1 MSTPA
6 TTWAPEAPA
15 SLSDAR
21 REVRDLVA
29 RLVATVGSM
38 PDDDRLLRSV
48 VLDLPARHRASAAL
62 LARLRADGALVVVS
76 RFGRIAVADDAT
88 TLGPDDDSPAARAL
102 AQPDPFVLETA
113 RAASAVFPAL
123 ADPSPLA
130 AVRISAQAA
139 PAAVLVVAFD
149 GDLDVDAVSDHLVV
163 VRDLLGL
170 HAGRAW
176 SAPLTVPLPRH
187 LHGLPV
193 PDEPELTP
201 RQITVLRLMSAGLPN
216 RVIAQRIGFSE
227 STVRHETMAIYKS
240 FGVGDRRTAALVAR
254 TRGLID

>member
-1 MSTPA
+1 VSTLA
-6 TTWAPEAPA
+6 TTWAPEPPA

-29 RLVATVGSM
+29 RLATTVGSM

-48 VLDLPARHRASAAL
+48 VLDLPPRHRASAAL
-62 LARLRADGALVVVS
+62 LARVRSDGDLVVVS
-76 RFGRIAVADDAT
+76 RFGRIAADDDAST
-88 TLGPDDDSPAARAL
+88 IPAGADSPATRAL
-102 AQPDPFVLETA
+102 AQPDPFVLQTA
-113 RAASAVFPAL
+113 RAVSAVFPEL
-123 ADPSPLA
+123 ADSSPLA
-130 AVRISAQAA
+130 AVRVSAQSG

-149 GDLDVDAVSDHLVV
+149 GDLDVESISDHLVV
-163 VRDLLGL
+163 VRDLLAL
-170 HAGRAW
+170 HAARAW
-176 SAPLTVPLPRH
+176 AAPLAVPLPRH

-201 RQITVLRLMSAGLPN
+201 RQITVLRHMSAGLPN

-227 STVRHETMAIYKS
+227 STVRHETMAIYKV

>member
-1 MSTPA
+1 MP

-15 SLSDAR
+15 TPTDTR

-29 RLVATVGSM
+29 RLVATVGSF

-62 LARLRADGALVVVS
+62 LTRLRSDGALVVVS
-76 RFGRIAVADDAT
+76 RFGRIAVADDLTVIAA
-88 TLGPDDDSPAARAL
+88 DDDSPATRAL
-102 AQPDPFVLETA
+102 AQPDPFVLQTA
-113 RAASAVFPAL
+113 RAVAALFPHL
-123 ADPSPLA
+123 ADTSPLA
-130 AVRISAQAA
+130 AVRISAQGE
-139 PAAVLVVAFD
+139 PVAVLVVAFD
-149 GDLDVDAVSDHLVV
+149 GDLDVEAVGDHLVV
-163 VRDLLGL
+163 VRDLLAL
-170 HAGRAW
+170 HASRAW
-176 SAPLTVPLPRH
+176 PAPLAVPLPRH

-193 PDEPELTP
+193 PDEAQLTP
-201 RQITVLRLMSAGLPN
+201 RQITVLRHMSAGLPN

-227 STVRHETMAIYKS
+227 STVRHETMAIYKA